1 METLAT
7 RFKALGDPTRL
18 RILAL
23 LRAGE
28 LCVCDLTAALG
39 LPQSTVSRHL
49 ALLRAAGWVTGRR
62 GGAWMYYRL
71 AAAPGEPGAGLG
83 PQVAALLADAPQAAR
98 DQAALAAHLVTKTAK
113 SCA

>member
-1 METLAT
+1 MDTLAT

-23 LRAGE
+23 LRTGE
-28 LCVCDLTAALG
+28 LCVCDLTDALG

-49 ALLRAAGWVTGRR
+49 GLLKATGWVAGRR
-62 GGAWMYYRL
+62 GGAWMYYSL
-71 AAAPGEPGAGLG
+71 AEGPGGPGAGLCRD
-83 PQVAALLADAPQAAR
+83 VTTLLVGTPQAAR
-98 DQAALAAHLVTKTAK
+98 DQAALAAYLTTKTAV